1 MYETTAKEGSMKR
14 TWKGNLIVWTVF
26 LLTALLLIGVSV
38 APLSAAEPKPRYGGT
53 MRLSDY
59 IDGTFIGYPPRI
71 VRSFANRQAAPAIET
86 LLRTDK
92 AGKPVPWLATVIK
105 ENAAAKTIT
114 LTLRKGVKFHD
125 DTDFNAD
132 AVKWNLEQHMA
143 AKAPGTERFL
153 SVDVV
158 NDYAVRINLSQ
169 WDSTVT
175 SNLSQTLGMIVSPTA
190 VKKNGVD
197 WAASHPTGT
206 GPFQFVSWE
215 KDTRTVYKRFSG
227 YWQKG
232 KPYLDEIVW
241 TPIADSLV
249 RLLSLRR
256 GELDL
261 ILSVAPKDLADFEK
275 EGFIVKRPSIGSGA
289 TALVPDSANPKSPFA
304 DIRVRQA
311 AQYAID
317 AEAIVKGVFSGEWEA
332 ANQWIYK
339 GHWGY
344 NASIMKYPYDPAKA
358 KQLLAAAGYPN
369 GFKTKLTY
377 RTSVEWDQTFAAVQ
391 AYLKAV
397 GIDTELDPIQS
408 GKYDQLA
415 LQGGKWDGLL
425 VNMVSP
431 NPDVTAALAQIY
443 SGGGKNFTQML
454 VPDDYVSAIQKAISA
469 SDFKTKQKWTQEAL
483 KLMADKYRLQIFL
496 LARRDFAVSRP
507 AIHNHGIA
515 ETPSTGQWTPEDAW
529 VEPK

>member
-1 MYETTAKEGSMKR
+1 MYETRAKEGFMKR

-53 MRLSDY
+53 MRMSDY
-59 IDGTFIGYPPRI
+59 IDGTFIGYPPKI

-86 LLRTDK
+86 LLRMDK
-92 AGKPVPWLATVIK
+92 AGKTIPWLATATK
-105 ENAAAKTIT
+105 ENATAKTIT

-125 DTDFNAD
+125 DSDFNAE

-143 AKAPGTERFL
+143 AKAPGTERFQ

-158 NDYAVRINLSQ
+158 NDYTVRINLNQ
-169 WDSTVT
+169 WDSTAT
-175 SNLSQTLGMIVSPTA
+175 SNLSQTLGMIISPTA

-197 WAASHPTGT
+197 WAATHPTGT

-215 KDTRTVYKRFSG
+215 KDTRTVYKKFPG

-249 RLLSLRR
+249 RLLSIRK
-256 GELDL
+256 GEIDL
-261 ILSVAPKDLADFEK
+261 ILSVAPKDLADLEK
-275 EGFIVKRPSIGSGA
+275 EGFVVKRPCIGSGA

-311 AQYAID
+311 VQYAID
-317 AEAIVKGVFSGEWEA
+317 ADAIVKGIFQSEWEV
-332 ANQWIYK
+332 ANQWLYK

-377 RTSVEWDQTFAAVQ
+377 RTSVEWDQTFTAVQ
-391 AYLKAV
+391 GYLKAV

-415 LQGGKWDGLL
+415 LQGGRWDGLL

-507 AIHNHGIA
+507 ALHNHGIA